1 MPFQTESMWPHPT
14 VLKYQGIVL
23 LQQHEKIYYA
33 KTRNFKM
40 SPVSSTWKERTY
52 SRKHSYSFLLWV
64 ELCPLTPKFICWN
77 CYTQYHKSEVE
88 VTQSCLTFCDPMD
101 CSLPGSSVHGI
112 FQARILDWVVIS
124 YSRGSSWPRDW
135 THASY
140 VSCTGR
146 QILCHCATL
155 GSSYHFKYMLLICS
169 HFSEVMSL
177 DIKVMGEMYVY
188 LLNTSQS
195 INI

>member
-52 SRKHSYSFLLWV
+52 SRKHSYTFLLWV

-112 FQARILDWVVIS
+112 FQARILELVAVPF
-124 YSRGSSWPRDW
+124 SRGYSQPRDRIQ
-135 THASY
+135 
-140 VSCTGR
+140 VSCRAGR
-146 QILCHCATL
+146 FFTSWATRKAQMCIRRAFL
-155 GSSYHFKYMLLICS
+155 DPPAHSAKKIPKMKFKD
-169 HFSEVMSL
+169 F
-177 DIKVMGEMYVY
+177 
-188 LLNTSQS
+188 TP
-195 INI
+195 